1 MNTSGY
7 IRGPWVKRYNKFG
20 DYEVID
26 SLGRDI
32 TIIEGYDN
40 DAADDEAS
48 IISAAPEMLLILKN
62 LLKTFEDA
70 SSEWNSFPDQDIFK
84 IILKAEGKSD
94 SPRDTVSKS
103 PKTPQK
109 RKSKKE

>member
-40 DAADDEAS
+40 DAAGDEAS

-62 LLKTFEDA
+62 LLKNFEDA
-70 SSEWNSFPDQDIFK
+70 GSKWNSFPDQDIFK

-103 PKTPQK
+103 PKTTPK
-109 RKSKKE
+109 RKSKTE

>member
-40 DAADDEAS
+40 DAAGDESTAFLLHQ
-48 IISAAPEMLLILKN
+48 IIDVLFTN
-62 LLKTFEDA
+62 LENYYGWKKT
-70 SSEWNSFPDQDIFK
+70 NV
-84 IILKAEGKSD
+84 
-94 SPRDTVSKS
+94 RNCN
-103 PKTPQK
+103 
-109 RKSKKE
+109 

>member
-26 SLGRDI
+26 GLGRDI

-40 DAADDEAS
+40 DAAGDEGVY
-48 IISAAPEMLLILKN
+48 PLK
-62 LLKTFEDA
+62 ER
-70 SSEWNSFPDQDIFK
+70 
-84 IILKAEGKSD
+84 GKYE
-94 SPRDTVSKS
+94 R
-103 PKTPQK
+103 Q
-109 RKSKKE
+109 